1 MNAWIDEMIDPRNC
15 SYTTYTQQDLVWL
28 GILKNICGVESMLQ
42 MNEKFNE
49 ELRKAISVETGVF
62 GADMEVSF
70 TNVGPTTI
78 LLEK

>member
-49 ELRKAISVETGVF
+49 EYRK
-62 GADMEVSF
+62 
-70 TNVGPTTI
+70 
-78 LLEK
+78 